1 MSNADL
7 MLGLVLVSLGM
18 TVGVVVIAAHFVR
31 KQRVSLVRALKDSTS
46 QNLGMAQQLAGA
58 IETMQ
63 RQQRQHE
70 QQLQNV
76 AQATLRLRQD
86 VVTLNK
92 RVEREQTE
100 LPPSHGDRVL
110 H

>member
-1 MSNADL
+1 
-7 MLGLVLVSLGM
+7 MLILALVALG
-18 TVGVVVIAAHFVR
+18 TSIGVVVVAGLFVR
-31 KQRVSLVRALKDSTS
+31 RQRL
-46 QNLGMAQQLAGA
+46 NLARVLNETTQQHLTTAQQLAGA
-58 IETMQ
+58 IEAMQ

-92 RVEREQTE
+92 RIEREQNE
-100 LPPSHGDRVL
+100 VPQSSGDRVL

>member
-1 MSNADL
+1 
-7 MLGLVLVSLGM
+7 MLGLALVSLG
-18 TVGVVVIAAHFVR
+18 TTIGVVVVAAHFVKR
-31 KQRVSLVRALKDSTS
+31 QRIALVRALHESAN
-46 QNLGMAQQLAGA
+46 QHLGTAQQLASA

-92 RVEREQTE
+92 RLEREQAEVPQAT
-100 LPPSHGDRVL
+100 GDRVL